1 MYHKVQCD
9 DKHWEYTILW
19 KLPLWSNWLRR
30 PTHNRYD
37 TGSSPVG
44 GTKYF
49 GDVAEWSKA
58 IIYQLIDKYCH
69 IGEVY
74 DM

>member
-49 GDVAEWSKA
+49 GEWA
-58 IIYQLIDKYCH
+58 
-69 IGEVY
+69 GW
-74 DM
+74 